1 MPEISSAAPGSTAGD
16 RAALFM
22 SCWKIPIF
30 VLIGT
35 RSTRS
40 AASTVYPSIPPRSF
54 TMAGLGAFTNSHSRW
69 MHPVPGP
76 VRGTLRFSLIGRV
89 SSEATAGCRT
99 AEPMHERRAVAVHTD
114 SLLPIS
120 KLKSHGNVRVLH
132 NISTIY
138 AIGDVHGRS
147 DLLDRMIA
155 YIHEDSRQRKCQ
167 PLVIFLGDIVDKGP
181 TVAEP

>member
-1 MPEISSAAPGSTAGD
+1 
-16 RAALFM
+16 
-22 SCWKIPIF
+22 
-30 VLIGT
+30 
-35 RSTRS
+35 
-40 AASTVYPSIPPRSF
+40 
-54 TMAGLGAFTNSHSRW
+54 
-69 MHPVPGP
+69 
-76 VRGTLRFSLIGRV
+76 
-89 SSEATAGCRT
+89 
-99 AEPMHERRAVAVHTD
+99 MHERRAVAVHTD